1 MDKGVKMSEQGKSPI
16 TTKNLLI
23 LIIIILLGVVVYFT
37 VLDKD
42 NKVFKS
48 NEQKS
53 EEQSKDKYQAVFLAN
68 GQVYFGKLEDKGG
81 DYVKLTDIYYLQAQD
96 QVQPKENAEDN
107 KNDSNLTLIKLG
119 KELHAPADEMNI
131 NREQVLFW
139 ENIEKDGKVMK
150 AIEEYKSTNK

>member
-1 MDKGVKMSEQGKSPI
+1 MSEQGKSPI